1 MRGPAW
7 DGTEGDAD
15 RLLAEEMG
23 RAGCVADAGRAM
35 DSWVMRVAIAREKLK
50 EGTMPLRALEILEH
64 AKVHVAKIFL
74 NSTLSGDSSR
84 EFAAAI
90 AILDQATER
99 FEIDEAIQLEGF
111 NHLRSF
117 C

>member
-35 DSWVMRVAIAREKLK
+35 DSWVMRVAIARDKLK

-74 NSTLSGDSSR
+74 NSARSGDNSR
-84 EFAAAI
+84 QFAAAI